1 VKTGVEA
8 GLVYFA
14 IVYAAG
20 FALGTLRVLAVAP
33 AIGASAAVLVELPII
48 LAVSWFACGFV
59 LKRFAVSQDAR
70 VAMAAIS
77 LVLLLLAEIGTGV
90 FAFGQAPEAAIARM
104 FAAENWLGL
113 AGQLLFAAFPLLRQ
127 RRGMGG

>member
-59 LKRFAVSQDAR
+59 LLF
-70 VAMAAIS
+70 
-77 LVLLLLAEIGTGV
+77 LAEIGTGV
-90 FAFGQAPEAAIARM
+90 FAFGQTPEAAIARM

-113 AGQLLFAAFPLLRQ
+113 AGQLLFAVFPLLRQ